1 MSHNNKNNNQ
11 NNQATV
17 DVKPEE
23 LKPVNNEKPEKVK
36 MTFKERV
43 FGWPKRHP
51 KLAKVG
57 SVVLETV
64 GITAIAGAA
73 AVGGGYY
80 GCTLAHK
87 GMRNINLS
95 DELNKR
101 ALAITAATK
110 PDDVE
115 PDTGAA
121 DADSTD
127 TTTFD

>member
-36 MTFKERV
+36 ITFKERV

-51 KLAKVG
+51 KLAKAG
-57 SVVLETV
+57 KVVLETV

-87 GMRNINLS
+87 DMKTMNLD

-101 ALAITAATK
+101 ALAITAK
-110 PDDVE
+110 PPVDDVK

-121 DADSTD
+121 DED

>member
-1 MSHNNKNNNQ
+1 MSYNNKNSNR

-23 LKPVNNEKPEKVK
+23 LKPVSNEKPEKVK
-36 MTFKERV
+36 MGFKERV

-51 KLAKVG
+51 KLAKAG
-57 SVVLETV
+57 KVVLETV

-87 GMRNINLS
+87 DMYNIDL
-95 DELNKR
+95 DEELDKR
-101 ALAITAATK
+101 ALAITAK
-110 PDDVE
+110 PPVDDVKPE
-115 PDTGAA
+115 AA

>member
-23 LKPVNNEKPEKVK
+23 LKSVNNEKPEKVK
-36 MTFKERV
+36 MGFKERV
-43 FGWPKRHP
+43 FGFPKRHP
-51 KLAKVG
+51 KIAKVG

-87 GMRNINLS
+87 NMKRFNM
-95 DELNKR
+95 DDYLNKR
-101 ALAITAATK
+101 ELAITAKPPVDDVK
-110 PDDVE
+110 PD
-115 PDTGAA
+115 AA
-121 DADSTD
+121 DDVSTD